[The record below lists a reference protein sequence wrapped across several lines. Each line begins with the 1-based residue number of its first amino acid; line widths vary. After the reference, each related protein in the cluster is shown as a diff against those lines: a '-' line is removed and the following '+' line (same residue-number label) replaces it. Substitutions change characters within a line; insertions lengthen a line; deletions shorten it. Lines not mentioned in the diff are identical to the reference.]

1 MKEKIEKYFDKGVI
15 VLLFLFAATLTNSI
29 FLNQIGYFGALILFI
44 FKYVKDRK
52 NPFSKIGLEYLFI
65 LFLVAEFISALL
77 SGNKEQA
84 FQNLSKR
91 ALLIPIVYVMVS
103 SLNTSK
109 RTELILNTFLY
120 SAFIT
125 IIIYIGAA
133 YKHFVHQLYYLE
145 SKGPSTFQYVMT
157 AGGLISFFVVISFAF
172 LINEKFNKKKF
183 FIYLSFFIVGII
195 GLIASY
201 TRAAWLGTIVALIT
215 ILILKRQW
223 LVLTLGTAIITFFL
237 IYSQNESNISVINL
251 KEDGNQLY
259 EKITTNGRIQEIA
272 VIDSLYYGADY
283 EGGLKVFYNNQLSSN
298 YETPSPVSGVRDWNK
313 DYLIAFLVDSRIVL
327 FKKDSTSNK
336 LEKEDEFVS
345 PGRTMDYKT
354 FDAKLYIADLDSG
367 LTIFNNPENLDD
379 KTRLE
384 KYKEI
389 NGFSVN
395 ENYFAWFS
403 NKRDSLF
410 VESMGNNIPSKI
422 IYSDKLKGN
431 YTKIWLS
438 DTLMFIQEDNILN
451 IFTADKEGVAK
462 IQEINS
468 RIPIDKIKIRNNEI
482 YASSV
487 YGIIYRLEKRK
498 KFSLVE
504 FYTHQKRITDF
515 DIIKNQL
522 LVGDFKRN
530 RLASIFDLYHDTN
543 IERMNQWRTGYKIF
557 QDHPLFGVGDI
568 DLQHIYSE
576 YKDYYLKENFG
587 HLHNNY
593 IHFIVILG
601 LFGFFSV
608 LGLFYKMG
616 LIYKNIYKSLKEIP
630 IASSFS
636 IGAFASFIGFLFSGL
651 AEWNFG
657 DQEIITMVWFVL
669 GLSIAF
675 FKVNKDA
682 D

>member
-15 VLLFLFAATLTNSI
+15 VLLFLFASTLTNSI
-29 FLNQIGYFGALILFI
+29 FLNQIGYFGALLIII
-44 FKYVKDRK
+44 FKYIKDRK
-52 NPFSKIGLEYLFI
+52 NLFSKVGLEYLFI
-65 LFLVAEFISALL
+65 LFLTAEFISAIL
-77 SGNKEQA
+77 SGNKAQA

-91 ALLIPIVYVMVS
+91 ALLIPIVYVMVA
-103 SLNTSK
+103 SLNNKK
-109 RTELILNTFLY
+109 RTELILNAFLY

-133 YKHFVHQLYYLE
+133 YKHFAHQLYYLE

-201 TRAAWLGTIVALIT
+201 TRAAWLGTIAALIT

-223 LVLTLGTAIITFFL
+223 LVLTIGTAVIAFFL
-237 IYSQNESNISVINL
+237 FYSHNESNISIINL
-251 KEDGNQLY
+251 REDGNQLF
-259 EKITTNGRIQEIA
+259 EINKTDGRIQELA
-272 VIDSLYYGADY
+272 VIDSFYCAADY
-283 EGGLKVFYNNQLSSN
+283 EGGLKIFYNNQLLRN
-298 YETPSPVSGVRDWNK
+298 YEAPSPVSGVRDWNK
-313 DYLIAFLVDSRIVL
+313 NYLISFLVDSRIL
-327 FKKDSTSNK
+327 LYKKDTVSHK
-336 LEKEDEFVS
+336 LEITNEFVS

-354 FDAKLYIADLDSG
+354 FAGKLYAADLDSG
-367 LTIFNNPENLDD
+367 LTIYNNPEELDD
-379 KTRLE
+379 TVRMSN
-384 KYKEI
+384 YKEI
-389 NGFSVN
+389 NGFSIN
-395 ENYFAWFS
+395 KNYFAWYS

-410 VESMGNNIPSKI
+410 IENIKEGIPSKLV
-422 IYSDKLKGN
+422 YSDKLNGN
-431 YTKIWLS
+431 YTRIWLS
-438 DTLMFIQEDNILN
+438 DSLMFIQEDNILN
-451 IFTADKEGVAK
+451 IFSLGIEGIKQV
-462 IQEINS
+462 QEIATKT
-468 RIPIDKIKIRNNEI
+468 PIDKLKEINNEI
-482 YASSV
+482 YVSSTAGV
-487 YGIIYRLEKRK
+487 IYKIEKKK
-498 KFSLVE
+498 KFYLEE
-504 FYTHQKRITDF
+504 FYKHQKRITDF

-530 RLASIFDLYHDTN
+530 RLASMFDLYHDTN

-568 DLQHIYSE
+568 DLQHVYAE

-601 LFGFFSV
+601 LFGFFIV
-608 LGLFYKMG
+608 LALFYKMG
-616 LIYKNIYKSLKEIP
+616 LIYKNIYNSLKDIP